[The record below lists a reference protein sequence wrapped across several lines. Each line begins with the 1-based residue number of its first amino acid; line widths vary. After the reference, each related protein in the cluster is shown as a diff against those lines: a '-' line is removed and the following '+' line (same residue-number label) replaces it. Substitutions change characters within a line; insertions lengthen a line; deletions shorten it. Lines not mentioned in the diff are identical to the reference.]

1 MYLSKTRKIQLE
13 EQYNLLLTEPRIQ
26 ELRSRASRWVFLR
39 LARIQQIGL
48 LEELG
53 ITAVQWRMFQQ
64 GQDPKTAELV
74 LKHTGLSR
82 ERTRQYRLLE
92 KADPETAATWL
103 IRQMLEREQRDFY
116 TRIGISRHAWERF
129 VNCSAYTNESTIDQI
144 VQGLSLTPE
153 EEQEFRALVFRDT
166 FEVTG
171 ALKEKIRGEIAEQN
185 VSISQFLER
194 AELSENAW
202 VPFGSNTKKLPTS
215 QQTLLKL
222 ILGTE
227 MNEAEGR
234 SFLNLVQSDFVMRR
248 DLAVLLCIQAGIYD
262 KAEIYYVL
270 EFFARGYGKERF
282 FRNLYADPG
291 LE

>member
-1 MYLSKTRKIQLE
+1 MYLSTTRKVQLE

-26 ELRSRASRWVFLR
+26 ELRGRASRWVCLR
-39 LARIQQIGL
+39 LARMQQVGL
-48 LEELG
+48 LSKLN
-53 ITAVQWRMFQQ
+53 ISAVQWRMFQQ

-74 LKHTGLSR
+74 LDYAGLSR
-82 ERTRQYRLLE
+82 ERTRQYRLLA

-129 VNCSAYTNESTIDQI
+129 INCSAYTNESTIEQI
-144 VQGLSLTPE
+144 ARGLGLTQQ
-153 EEQEFRALVFRDT
+153 EEQEFRSLVFRDT
-166 FEVTG
+166 FAVT
-171 ALKEKIRGEIAEQN
+171 APLKERVRWEIARQE

-194 AELSENAW
+194 AELSDNAW
-202 VPFGSNTKKLPTS
+202 VPFGSNTKNLPTS

-222 ILGTE
+222 ILGAE
-227 MNEAEGR
+227 MQEAEGR
-234 SFLNLVQSDFVMRR
+234 SLLELVSSDFVMRR
-248 DLAVLLCIQAGIYD
+248 DLAVLLCMREGIYD
-262 KAEIYYVL
+262 KTEIYYIL
-270 EFFARGYGKERF
+270 EFFAQGYGKERF